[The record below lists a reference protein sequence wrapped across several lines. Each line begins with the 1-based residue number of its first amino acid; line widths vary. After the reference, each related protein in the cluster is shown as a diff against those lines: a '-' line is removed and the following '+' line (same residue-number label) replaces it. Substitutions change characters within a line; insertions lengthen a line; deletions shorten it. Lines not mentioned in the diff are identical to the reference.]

1 SKTCHVFPG
10 TDVPNVHSDGV
21 VGKGKSGPPVL
32 SNPSNGNPWEKD
44 VKERIKNK
52 SDKVIFFMQLVF
64 LIINIIVSLIYN
76 PNLTKFMKK
85 LS

>member
-32 SNPSNGNPWEKD
+32 SNPSNGNPWEKLQIEKKREKIRNVVFFIN
-44 VKERIKNK
+44 VKI
-52 SDKVIFFMQLVF
+52 
-64 LIINIIVSLIYN
+64 
-76 PNLTKFMKK
+76 
-85 LS
+85 